1 MMSVNDWPL
10 GAVRLSLPASYSV
23 FLFSLE
29 KMASNPYNPP
39 PAAHQH
45 TVVIQPVVVRQPAVR
60 SVRSSVTNAS
70 CWLHSADTSVIIIPD
85 VSYSSTCVYIFIM
98 FRPDANQSGSFTGHR
113 LKNRPSGYIP
123 KCPDA
128 QMCFLSVH
136 VCSPIQHLFSLH

>member
-60 SVRSSVTNAS
+60 SVSAFRRHECDNYSIRFLLQYMCIHFHNYYVPSGCKPVWFIYWPSVEEPAI
-70 CWLHSADTSVIIIPD
+70 WLHSQMSRCPD
-85 VSYSSTCVYIFIM
+85 VFLIGSCV
-98 FRPDANQSGSFTGHR
+98 
-113 LKNRPSGYIP
+113 
-123 KCPDA
+123 
-128 QMCFLSVH
+128 LSNPTLV
-136 VCSPIQHLFSLH
+136 